1 MFVTRRE
8 ITVNKQRAVS
18 LPALLLSLHPRLFS
32 PCSNMFSVLLNK
44 VEIIHE
50 KRINKGPFQSWV
62 MYAGMHPMLSPNA
75 SAASAASASAASA
88 ASASASA
95 SAHMNT
101 IEHIK
106 MNPLRHTQ
114 LTAALTDCH
123 FTGINKTCVFDDSFP
138 AGPLSEHRTGS
149 GPDGGPDRDQDMKTK
164 TARL

>member
-1 MFVTRRE
+1 
-8 ITVNKQRAVS
+8 
-18 LPALLLSLHPRLFS
+18 
-32 PCSNMFSVLLNK
+32 
-44 VEIIHE
+44 
-50 KRINKGPFQSWV
+50 

-75 SAASAASASAASA
+75 SAASAASASAASSA

-95 SAHMNT
+95 ASAHRNT

-149 GPDGGPDRDQDMKTK
+149 GPDGGPDRDQDVKTK

>member
-1 MFVTRRE
+1 
-8 ITVNKQRAVS
+8 
-18 LPALLLSLHPRLFS
+18 
-32 PCSNMFSVLLNK
+32 
-44 VEIIHE
+44 
-50 KRINKGPFQSWV
+50 